1 MSNKNIELSHPVRY
15 KEMLRNTSHH
25 RVSSFDNV
33 LMIHVYLIQI
43 PLGHSVIFA
52 MKPIVAIV
60 GRPNVGK
67 STFFN
72 RVTGTRKA
80 LVDDFPGVTRD
91 RHYSDAVWN
100 GVDFTLVDTGGF
112 PDDYEDDFAHKIHS
126 QILQAIEDA
135 DVVILLLDGKSGI
148 SPFDEDVVKILRPL
162 SQPVFFAVNKIDGV
176 EHEVRLYDFY
186 NLGIEKL
193 YPISAEHRYGIS
205 DILDDLTEILPK
217 TVDREDSDAIRVAV
231 VGKPNVGKS
240 SLINRIL
247 GQNRLVV
254 SDVPGTTRDAIDSIC
269 KINEKTYLLID
280 TAGIRRKAR
289 VSKKLEKFSII
300 KALRSL
306 DRCDVALIVIDAHQ
320 GITEQD
326 INIAGYAFDRGCGC
340 IFLLNKWD
348 LVKKDSK
355 TTKAYYDRLRM
366 EAKFLS
372 FAPIITIS
380 ALTGQRVF
388 KIFDLVEDV
397 FKQYTFRMGTGQ
409 LNRIFEQAIVE
420 NEPSLFRGRRLKF
433 YYATQVSVRP
443 PTFVCFVNYPDAVHF
458 SYKRYL
464 MNQIRVKAG
473 LDKTPIRIIFRKR
486 TGKERGIRSKK
497 RT

>member
-1 MSNKNIELSHPVRY
+1 
-15 KEMLRNTSHH
+15 
-25 RVSSFDNV
+25 
-33 LMIHVYLIQI
+33 
-43 PLGHSVIFA
+43 

-72 RVTGTRKA
+72 RVTGPRKA
-80 LVDDFPGVTRD
+80 LVDDVPGVTRD

-112 PDDYEDDFAHKIHS
+112 PGGDEDNFAHKIRS

-135 DVVILLLDGKSGI
+135 DVIILLLDGKSGI
-148 SPFDEDVVKILRPL
+148 SPFDEDVVRILRPL

-176 EHEVRLYDFY
+176 EQEVKLYDFY
-186 NLGIEKL
+186 KLGIKKL
-193 YPISAEHRYGIS
+193 YPISAEHRYGIT
-205 DILDDLTEILPK
+205 DFLDDLTEILPK
-217 TVDREDSDAIRVAV
+217 TDTKEAGDVVRLAV

-240 SLINRIL
+240 SLINRML
-247 GQNRLVV
+247 GQQRLLV
-254 SDVPGTTRDAIDSIC
+254 SDMPGTTRDAIDSIC
-269 KINEKTYLLID
+269 KINEKPYLLID

-340 IFLLNKWD
+340 ILLLNKWD
-348 LVKKDSK
+348 LVEKNTK
-355 TTKAYYDRLRM
+355 TAKEYYDRLRM
-366 EAKFLS
+366 QAKFLS
-372 FAPIITIS
+372 FAPMTTIS

-388 KIFDLVEDV
+388 KIFDIVEDV
-397 FKQYTFRMGTGQ
+397 FKQYTLRMGTGQ
-409 LNRIFEQAIVE
+409 LNRIFEQAILQ
-420 NEPSLFRGRRLKF
+420 NEPSLYRGRRLKF
-433 YYATQVSVRP
+433 YYATQISTRP

-464 MNQIRVKAG
+464 MNQIRDKAG

-486 TGKERGIRSKK
+486 TGKPK
-497 RT
+497 R

>member
-1 MSNKNIELSHPVRY
+1 
-15 KEMLRNTSHH
+15 
-25 RVSSFDNV
+25 
-33 LMIHVYLIQI
+33 
-43 PLGHSVIFA
+43 

-80 LVDDFPGVTRD
+80 LVDDYPGVTRD

-100 GVDFTLVDTGGF
+100 GIHFTLVDTGGF
-112 PDDYEDDFAHKIHS
+112 PGDDENGFAHKIRM

-135 DVVILLLDGKSGI
+135 DVIILMLDGKSGV
-148 SPFDEDVVKILRPL
+148 SPFDEDVVRILRPL

-176 EHEVRLYDFY
+176 EQEVRLYDFY

-205 DILDDLTEILPK
+205 DFLDDLTDILPK
-217 TVDREDSDAIRVAV
+217 TPTEETGDEVRLAV

-247 GQNRLVV
+247 GEKRLVV
-254 SDVPGTTRDAIDSIC
+254 SDKPGTTRDAIDSIC
-269 KINEKTYLLID
+269 RINEKSYLLID

-306 DRCDVALIVIDAHQ
+306 DRCDVALVVLDAHQ

-348 LVKKDSK
+348 LVEKDSK
-355 TTKAYYDRLRM
+355 TVKTYYDRLRM
-366 EAKFLS
+366 EAKFLN
-372 FAPIITIS
+372 FAPMLTIS

-388 KIFDLVEDV
+388 KIFDIVEEV
-397 FKQYTFRMGTGQ
+397 FKQYNLRVGTGQ
-409 LNRIFEQAIVE
+409 LNRIFKQAILH
-420 NEPSLFRGRRLKF
+420 NEPSLYRGRRLKF
-433 YYATQVSVRP
+433 YYATQVSARP

-458 SYKRYL
+458 SYRRYL
-464 MNQIRVKAG
+464 INQIRLEAG
-473 LDKTPIRIIFRKR
+473 LDKTPIRLNFRKR
-486 TGKERGIRSKK
+486 SGKPKK
-497 RT
+497 G

>member
-1 MSNKNIELSHPVRY
+1 
-15 KEMLRNTSHH
+15 
-25 RVSSFDNV
+25 
-33 LMIHVYLIQI
+33 
-43 PLGHSVIFA
+43 

-112 PDDYEDDFAHKIHS
+112 PDNDEDDFAHKIRS

-135 DVVILLLDGKSGI
+135 DVIILLLDGKSGI
-148 SPFDEDVVKILRPL
+148 SPFDEDVVRILRPL

-176 EHEVRLYDFY
+176 EQEGKLYDFY

-193 YPISAEHRYGIS
+193 YPISAEHRYGVS
-205 DILDDLTEILPK
+205 DLLDDLIEILPK
-217 TVDREDSDAIRVAV
+217 TVAEEESDVVRLAV

-247 GQNRLVV
+247 GHRRLLV
-254 SDVPGTTRDAIDSIC
+254 SDTPGTTRDAVDSVCDI
-269 KINEKTYLLID
+269 KGKPYLLID

-340 IFLLNKWD
+340 IFVLNKWD
-348 LVKKDSK
+348 LVEKDSK
-355 TTKAYYDRLRM
+355 TAKEYYDRLRM
-366 EAKFLS
+366 QAKFLS
-372 FAPIITIS
+372 FAPMTTIS

-388 KIFDLVEDV
+388 KIFDIVEDV
-397 FKQYTFRMGTGQ
+397 FKQYTLRMGTGQ
-409 LNRIFEQAIVE
+409 LNRIFEQAILQ
-420 NEPSLFRGRRLKF
+420 NEPSLYRGRRLKF
-433 YYATQVSVRP
+433 YYATQISTRP

-458 SYKRYL
+458 SYRRYL
-464 MNQIRVKAG
+464 INQIRGKAG

-486 TGKERGIRSKK
+486 TGKPK
-497 RT
+497 R

>member
-1 MSNKNIELSHPVRY
+1 
-15 KEMLRNTSHH
+15 
-25 RVSSFDNV
+25 
-33 LMIHVYLIQI
+33 
-43 PLGHSVIFA
+43 

-100 GVDFTLVDTGGF
+100 GVEFTLVDTGGF
-112 PDDYEDDFAHKIHS
+112 PGDDEDDFAHKIRS
-126 QILQAIEDA
+126 QILQAIEDS
-135 DVVILLLDGKSGI
+135 DVIILLLDGKGGI
-148 SPFDEDVVKILRPL
+148 SPFDEDVVRILRPL
-162 SQPVFFAVNKIDGV
+162 SQPVFFAVNKIDGI
-176 EHEVRLYDFY
+176 EQEVKLYDFY
-186 NLGIEKL
+186 RLGIKKL
-193 YPISAEHRYGIS
+193 YPISAEHRYGIT
-205 DILDDLTEILPK
+205 DFLDDLTEILPK
-217 TVDREDSDAIRVAV
+217 TDTEEAGDVVRLAV

-240 SLINRIL
+240 SLINRML
-247 GQNRLVV
+247 GQQRLLV
-254 SDVPGTTRDAIDSIC
+254 SDMPGTTRDAIDSLC
-269 KINEKTYLLID
+269 KINEKPYLLID

-348 LVKKDSK
+348 LVEKDSK
-355 TTKAYYDRLRM
+355 TAKEYYDRLKM
-366 EAKFLS
+366 QAKFLS
-372 FAPIITIS
+372 FAPMTTIS

-388 KIFDLVEDV
+388 KIFDIVEDV
-397 FKQYTFRMGTGQ
+397 FKQYTLRMGTGQ
-409 LNRIFEQAIVE
+409 LNRIFEQAILQ
-420 NEPSLFRGRRLKF
+420 NEPSLYRGRRLKF
-433 YYATQVSVRP
+433 YYATQISTRP

-458 SYKRYL
+458 SYRRYL
-464 MNQIRVKAG
+464 INQIRGKAG

-486 TGKERGIRSKK
+486 TGRPK
-497 RT
+497 R